1 MEQKHKPGEIMA
13 LRPFRR
19 RLIQLYCALLYNANL
34 KGFAEGKIWTGR
46 SKALCVP
53 GLNCYSCPGAVASCP
68 LGALQNAVAS
78 SGTRTGTYVFGK
90 LLGEGEVPL
99 RLGAA
104 NYYTSA
110 LMASGGKLLLT
121 DSALYF
127 SSHAF
132 NAGKTDLSIPLE
144 DITEMKHDRNQIIS
158 DQISVY
164 VGTKRHRF
172 VVFGGKE
179 WLELIVSAKENLPA
193 RAKSAAAVKG
203 QPAAGSAEGDY
214 AEELLKLKKLL
225 DAGVLTEEEFTIKKR
240 MILGL

>member
-1 MEQKHKPGEIMA
+1 MIKSMHCPNCGAPYNPAKYECESCGSFVIISDANQFTVPKQTVSEIEA
-13 LRPFRR
+13 KVSR
-19 RLIQLYCALLYNANL
+19 A
-34 KGFAEGKIWTGR
+34 AED
-46 SKALCVP
+46 P
-53 GLNCYSCPGAVASCP
+53 AVRYP
-68 LGALQNAVAS
+68 
-78 SGTRTGTYVFGK
+78 GTYVFGK

-132 NAGKTDLSIPLE
+132 NAGKTDLSIPLA
-144 DITEMKHDRNQIIS
+144 DVTEVKHDRNQIIS

-179 WLELIVSAKENLPA
+179 WLELIVSAKEDLPA
-193 RAKSAAAVKG
+193 RSKPAAAKVRT
-203 QPAAGSAEGDY
+203 AAGSADGDY